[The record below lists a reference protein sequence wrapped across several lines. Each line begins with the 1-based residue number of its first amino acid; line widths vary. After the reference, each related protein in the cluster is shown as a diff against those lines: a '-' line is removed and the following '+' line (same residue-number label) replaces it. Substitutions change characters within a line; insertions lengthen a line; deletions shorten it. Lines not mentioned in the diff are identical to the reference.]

1 MPLTTD
7 NSRLERRFRDL
18 LNRSTPLIPTE
29 TLQAFVAPFF
39 HQRDLYTGIV
49 QRYGSPLYLQKLDI
63 LRERGRRFK
72 EAFQT
77 ELPEVAFY
85 FAVKCNNH
93 PNISRVLVE
102 EGFGLDVSSGRELEM
117 ALTLGAGKII
127 FSGPGKTDQELE
139 QAVANADRLTV
150 MIDSA
155 GELHR
160 LATVANKLN
169 RSVRCGVRICHNPA
183 GLWRKFGIPLGDL
196 PAFWEEASRC
206 GSIDLAGLQFHT
218 SWNLTPDAQTAFI
231 SELGK
236 TVGGLSLEVRSKI
249 RFVDIGGGYWPEQG
263 EWLQPA
269 ATPEGTL
276 RKALGES
283 PGPALHHH
291 LRAAAPIEIFAR
303 RIGAALSKE
312 LFRVLPEPCNIV
324 LEPGRWVCNDALHL
338 LMTVVD
344 KKNGEI
350 VITDAGTNAVGWE
363 RFESDYFP
371 VLNLSRPGQTETSCL
386 ILGSLCTPH
395 DIWGTAYF
403 GSGIEPGDVLMIP
416 TQGAYTYSLRQ
427 DFIKPIPQV
436 VAL

>member
-1 MPLTTD
+1 MTTN

-18 LNRSTPLIPTE
+18 LRHRTPLIPAE

-39 HQRDLYTGIV
+39 HQRNLYSGVV
-49 QRYGSPLYLQKLDI
+49 QRHGSPLYLQELDT
-63 LRERGRRFK
+63 LRERARRFK
-72 EAFQT
+72 TAFQA

-85 FAVKCNNH
+85 YAVKCNNH
-93 PNISRVLVE
+93 PNISRVLLE

-117 ALTLGAGKII
+117 ALTLGAEKII
-127 FSGPGKTDQELE
+127 FSGPGKTDMELE
-139 QAVANADRLTV
+139 QAAANTDRLSV
-150 MIDSA
+150 MIDSS
-155 GELHR
+155 GEMHR
-160 LATVANKLN
+160 LAAIANTLN
-169 RSVRCGVRICHNPA
+169 RSIRCGVRICHNPA
-183 GLWRKFGIPLGDL
+183 GLWRKFGIPLQDL
-196 PAFWEEASRC
+196 PAFWEEASRYER
-206 GSIDLAGLQFHT
+206 INLAGLQFHT
-218 SWNLTPDAQTAFI
+218 SWNLTPHAQTTFI

-236 TVGGLSLEVRSKI
+236 IVGSLSLDVRSQI
-249 RFVDIGGGYWPEQG
+249 QFVDIGGGYWPEQG

-269 ATPEGTL
+269 ATPEGAL

-291 LRAAAPIEIFAR
+291 LLAAAPIEVFAGK
-303 RIGAALSKE
+303 IGAALSE
-312 LFRVLPEPCNIV
+312 HLFSLMPAPCNIV
-324 LEPGRWVCNDALHL
+324 LEPGRWICNDAVHL

-344 KKNGEI
+344 KKDDGI

-371 VLNLSRPGQTETSCL
+371 VLNLTRPGPTENSCL

-395 DIWGTAYF
+395 DIWGTGYF
-403 GSGIEPGDVLMIP
+403 GNGIEPGDVLMIP

-427 DFIKPIPQV
+427 DFIKPIPHV